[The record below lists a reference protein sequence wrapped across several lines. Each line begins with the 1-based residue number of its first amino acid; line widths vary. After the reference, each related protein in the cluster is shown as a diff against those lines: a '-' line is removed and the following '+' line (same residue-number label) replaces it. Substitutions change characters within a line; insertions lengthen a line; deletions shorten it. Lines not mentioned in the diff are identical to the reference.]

1 MPPTRAEHIVGPMQ
15 IEKTAFQPVDWSK
28 LVPTTHAG
36 EGGTALWRTLH
47 TANIR
52 TRVVEYSPGYLAD
65 HWCEKGHVVFV
76 LEGEIITE
84 LRDGRTFVAGPGQG
98 YVVADGDG
106 AHRSR
111 SVGGARLFI
120 VD

>member
-1 MPPTRAEHIVGPMQ
+1 MQ
-15 IEKTAFQPVDWSK
+15 IEKIAFQPVDWSG
-28 LVPTTHAG
+28 LAAASYAG
-36 EGGTALWRTLH
+36 EAGTALWRTLQ
-47 TANIR
+47 AGNIR
-52 TRVVEYSPGYLAD
+52 ARIVEYSPGYVAD

-76 LEGEIITE
+76 LEGEIVTE

-111 SVGGARLFI
+111 SVAGARLFI